1 MEKSKIHFRAA
12 HPLLFISIILFSGIV
27 SARYYL
33 SYYYTMPLEL
43 AMGIL
48 LSSLLILQYLQQKN
62 QKSNDK
68 TIVSFYNI
76 IIILFLYGW
85 GIILFYIHQKN
96 NTLSIPYPKDFI
108 Q

>member
-1 MEKSKIHFRAA
+1 
-12 HPLLFISIILFSGIV
+12 
-27 SARYYL
+27 
-33 SYYYTMPLEL
+33 
-43 AMGIL
+43 MGIL

-62 QKSNDK
+62 QKSNDNK

-96 NTLSIPYPKDFI
+96 NTLSIPYPKD
-108 Q
+108 